1 MPCLVKNA
9 SVVASAA
16 AAAVVAAAPSFRFAA
31 RHSIGVATWEFVAR
45 AVHRNNWKKF
55 SKNSRGWK
63 SSCIK
68 IPTTPPFYRYP
79 LIPRGIVYSRLNGI
93 KIRDSATLVTQSVLC
108 FDIIADIVYENIYT
122 QNSDSSS
129 VCIINF
135 V

>member
-1 MPCLVKNA
+1 MSSKECL
-9 SVVASAA
+9 
-16 AAAVVAAAPSFRFAA
+16 R
-31 RHSIGVATWEFVAR
+31 RC
-45 AVHRNNWKKF
+45 F
-55 SKNSRGWK
+55 SSSSSRGRGSLFSIRGSPLHWGGNLGVCS
-63 SSCIK
+63 SSCPQK
-68 IPTTPPFYRYP
+68 QLEKVLKKLTRVEKLLYQNTYYYPLFTDTP

-93 KIRDSATLVTQSVLC
+93 IIRDSATLVTQCVLC

>member
-1 MPCLVKNA
+1 MSSKECL
-9 SVVASAA
+9 
-16 AAAVVAAAPSFRFAA
+16 R
-31 RHSIGVATWEFVAR
+31 RC
-45 AVHRNNWKKF
+45 F
-55 SKNSRGWK
+55 SSSRGRGSLFSIRGSPLHWGGNLGVCS
-63 SSCIK
+63 SSCPQK
-68 IPTTPPFYRYP
+68 QLEKVLKKLTRVEKLLYKYLLQPPFYRYP

-93 KIRDSATLVTQSVLC
+93 KIRDSATLVTQCVLC